1 MKEVVNAFR
10 RLLGKADAYQR
21 EHAWLGFP
29 IAVFKK
35 FGEDRAGQLA
45 ALVAYYGFFSLFP
58 LMLALVTILGL
69 TLEGNPGLRGAILD
83 SALAHFPVI
92 GDQIRDNIRALQGT
106 GVALVIGIGGALWSG
121 LAGIKAAQ
129 NGMDAIWHVPV
140 KRQPSFPV
148 AILRAVAMLATLGLF
163 LLLAGFLGGVA
174 AGTETRATWLQV
186 LGVAGSFLLNFLVF
200 WVAFRVL
207 TVADVSWGEVF
218 PGALAAAALWS
229 ALQALGGYIIGH
241 RLESASQVY
250 GVFAVVIG
258 LLTWLYLAAQVVL
271 LTAEVNV
278 VRAKRLWPR
287 GLDPEALTE
296 ADRRALR
303 QVAEAQERREEQD
316 VRVRFRDG
324 GEGEPGTEPK
334 PFHRRRLEGKR
345 EEARRRAEEHAR
357 RSRLP

>member
-1 MKEVVNAFR
+1 MGGIRSV
-10 RLLGKADAYQR
+10 LTKADRYQR

-58 LMLALVTILGL
+58 LLLALVTITGIALAN
-69 TLEGNPGLRGAILD
+69 NPDLQEEILD
-83 SALAHFPVI
+83 SALAQFPVI
-92 GDQIRDNIRALQGT
+92 GEQIRENVRALKGS
-106 GVALVIGIGGALWSG
+106 GLALAIGLGAALWSG

-129 NGMDAIWHVPV
+129 NGMDSIWNVPV
-140 KRQPSFPV
+140 KHQPSFPV
-148 AILRAVAMLATLGLF
+148 AILRAVAMLVTLGLF
-163 LLLAGFLGGVA
+163 LLLSSFLGGVA

-186 LGVAGSFLLNFLVF
+186 VGVAGSFLLNFLVF

-207 TVADVSWGEVF
+207 TVEDVSWGAVF
-218 PGALAAAALWS
+218 PGALAGAVLWS

-241 RLESASQVY
+241 RLESASEVY

-258 LLTWLYLAAQVVL
+258 LLTWLYLGAQAVL

-278 VRAKRLWPR
+278 VRAKGLWPR
-287 GLDPEALTE
+287 SLDPESLTE

-303 QVAEAQERREEQD
+303 EAAEVEERREEQQ
-316 VRVRFRDG
+316 VEVRFGEERQAAPG
-324 GEGEPGTEPK
+324 G
-334 PFHRRRLEGKR
+334 FHERRLQGKK
-345 EEARRRAEEHAR
+345 EEARRRAEENAR